1 MVEQLLLLPIIFRP
15 FDQLER
21 IAELEHL
28 LVTSFVPVRLA
39 NDLARVREK
48 RRISSPGAIPD
59 IRV

>member
-1 MVEQLLLLPIIFRP
+1 MVEQLLLLPVVIRP

-21 IAELEHL
+21 IIQLEQL
-28 LVTSFVPVRLA
+28 LVASFVPVRLA